1 MANRDGG
8 SGSLATLVAGA
19 LIGAAGLGWWL
30 LSEAER
36 RRQQPRQNSNL
47 RINRLGWSDED
58 EPVEAGT
65 NRRPLPDTELQD
77 KVHELNQAIEDVRR
91 QLETMG
97 TQS

>member
-1 MANRDGG
+1 MANRD
-8 SGSLATLVAGA
+8 SGSSSLGTLLAGA

-36 RRQQPRQNSNL
+36 RRGQQRQSRDLRQNRLSWSEEEVLDSQPSN
-47 RINRLGWSDED
+47 
-58 EPVEAGT
+58 
-65 NRRPLPDTELQD
+65 RPLREAELQD

-91 QLETMG
+91 QLESMS

>member
-8 SGSLATLVAGA
+8 SSSLGTLVAGA

-36 RRQQPRQNSNL
+36 RRNQHRRDSSL
-47 RINRLGWSDED
+47 RVNRLSWTGD
-58 EPVEAGT
+58 EPVGARAE
-65 NRRPLPDTELQD
+65 RQPLRESELQD

-91 QLETMG
+91 QLESLS
-97 TQS
+97 TQN

>member
-1 MANRDGG
+1 MANRD
-8 SGSLATLVAGA
+8 SGSSSLGTLLAGA

-36 RRQQPRQNSNL
+36 RRDQQRQTRSL
-47 RINRLGWSDED
+47 RLNRLSWNDDEAVD
-58 EPVEAGT
+58 PQSSQ
-65 NRRPLPDTELQD
+65 RPLRETELQD

-91 QLETMG
+91 QLESMS

>member
-1 MANRDGG
+1 MANRD
-8 SGSLATLVAGA
+8 SGSSSLGTLLAGA

-36 RRQQPRQNSNL
+36 RRTDRRQTRSL
-47 RINRLGWSDED
+47 RLNRLSWNED
-58 EPVEAGT
+58 EALDAPAT
-65 NRRPLPDTELQD
+65 SRPLRETELQD

-91 QLETMG
+91 QLESMS

>member
-1 MANRDGG
+1 MATRD
-8 SGSLATLVAGA
+8 SGSSSLGTLLAGA

-36 RRQQPRQNSNL
+36 RRSEQRQNRSL
-47 RINRLGWSDED
+47 RLNRLSWNED
-58 EPVEAGT
+58 EALDSPAT
-65 NRRPLPDTELQD
+65 SRPLRETELQD

-91 QLETMG
+91 QLESMS

>member
-1 MANRDGG
+1 MANRD
-8 SGSLATLVAGA
+8 SGSSSLGTLLAGA

-36 RRQQPRQNSNL
+36 RRSDRRQTRNL
-47 RINRLGWSDED
+47 RLNRLSWNED
-58 EPVEAGT
+58 EALDAPT
-65 NRRPLPDTELQD
+65 ISRPLRETELQD

-91 QLETMG
+91 QLESMS

>member
-1 MANRDGG
+1 MANRD
-8 SGSLATLVAGA
+8 SGSSSLGTLLAGA

-36 RRQQPRQNSNL
+36 RRSDRRQTRSL
-47 RINRLGWSDED
+47 RLNRLSWNED
-58 EPVEAGT
+58 EALDAPAASRLLRE
-65 NRRPLPDTELQD
+65 TELQD

-91 QLETMG
+91 QLESMS